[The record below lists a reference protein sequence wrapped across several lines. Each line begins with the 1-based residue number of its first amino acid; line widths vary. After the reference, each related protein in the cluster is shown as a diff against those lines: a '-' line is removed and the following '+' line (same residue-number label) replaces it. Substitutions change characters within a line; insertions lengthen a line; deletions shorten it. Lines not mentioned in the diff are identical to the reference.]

1 MKNFKDTAKVWHKSK
16 AYQKA
21 YDALE
26 GEYMIAAAL
35 IEARATAGLTQTQLA
50 KKIKSTQPAV
60 ARLESGKQLPSAT
73 TLIKIAKATGTKLQI
88 AFVGQTRP
96 STARKSLE
104 G

>member
-1 MKNFKDTAKVWHKSK
+1 MKSFKDTAKVWHKSK

-35 IEARATAGLTQTQLA
+35 IEARAGAGLTQTQLA

-73 TLIKIAKATGTKLQI
+73 TLLKIAKATGTKLQI
-88 AFVGQTRP
+88 AFLP
-96 STARKSLE
+96 SAKTTSRKSLE
-104 G
+104 E